1 MKQYKIPPAAFIEY
15 IGRNGE
21 KWLYSTFLKITFSTH
36 SLLKYMKHV
45 SLSIQYDVS
54 LTYVKIQFLLNGP
67 WVSRPEFMFCNAIS
81 DKCAELD
88 TPPPFQDM
96 CPHFCPGVGGSKYFV
111 SMGYTKKLYML
122 SFS

>member
-1 MKQYKIPPAAFIEY
+1 
-15 IGRNGE
+15 
-21 KWLYSTFLKITFSTH
+21 
-36 SLLKYMKHV
+36 MKHV
-45 SLSIQYDVS
+45 SNLYDVS
-54 LTYVKIQFLLNGP
+54 LTCVKTQFLLNGP
-67 WVSRPEFMFCNAIS
+67 WISRPEFMFCNAIS

-88 TPPPFQDM
+88 TTPFQDM